1 MHHYRTIH
9 SLAFTLGADSG
20 LVTQL
25 DAFRKKRNISGY
37 ERAGSVSEQ
46 EVAEM
51 IALAHRLRDMLES
64 WLRQNHPSLATS

>member
-1 MHHYRTIH
+1 
-9 SLAFTLGADSG
+9 
-20 LVTQL
+20 L

-51 IALAHRLRDMLES
+51 IALASQLRAMLEA
-64 WLRQNHPSLATS
+64 WLRQNHPSLATA